1 MGTSSVMPAAATPAE
16 AESDTGRMT
25 LTQANSMTAETDTI
39 NYTDSSENESTETIR
54 YVDPANISDTPPRAT
69 SLERAGLQIAESLG
83 IRLEVSAN
91 ELSEQNYS
99 AAESTLG
106 PAYQSDVVRLT
117 EIAEATENTSDD
129 QLAQALETVGTNQR
143 VAVDTAQEF
152 QTLYTA
158 YQQARASQNETRAR
172 EIAQEL
178 AATTTE
184 LNRTSSNL
192 TAAYAELA
200 ELNET
205 RAERAQQQIEEAL
218 AQAEQLSENAQQS
231 TYIETNISINSV
243 SAEASPNQPL
253 TISGMLRDT
262 NGTALA
268 NRTVEL
274 ATPQGPIQTQTN
286 DSGEFNFTHAP
297 TQLPAGTSPLS
308 IQYIPR
314 ETAGYLGSEATVS
327 PQVSS
332 HPPTVSVNSTPPT
345 LSNTSTATVT
355 GTALVDQQALS
366 GIPIRVR
373 LDGTV
378 LGETETDQTG
388 TFRVPVSVPI
398 TTAAGERV
406 LTIEAGGAGQAVEL
420 VTEQRSVTVE
430 PIETDLEISATRTN
444 TTTVAVN
451 GQLTRPDDQPVASQL
466 VTITV
471 GDQPVGYLQTD
482 PTGQFAGEF
491 TLTDAHPAIDGT
503 EQTTTISA
511 EFANETTHLTP
522 AQASTAVTF
531 FPVEGAFGYGI
542 PALGWVFGVIVGTV
556 GIGSVAVIW
565 WYRKDDSDETTQP
578 DSSVTPD
585 SAVPTTDE
593 NPTATASPASL
604 FERAE
609 TVIDSAPDEAL
620 QVGYLAARRALAEQI
635 NADAPTSVPSATHW
649 EFYQTIESADVID
662 EELTAAFESLT
673 VAYEQSTFTPTATT
687 SADVQE
693 VLTPIRSQLS
703 TE

>member
-1 MGTSSVMPAAATPAE
+1 MPAAATPAE

-129 QLAQALETVGTNQR
+129 QLAQALETAGTNQR

-205 RAERAQQQIEEAL
+205 QAERAQQQIEEAL
-218 AQAEQLSENAQQS
+218 AQAEQLSENAQRS

-253 TISGMLRDT
+253 TISGTLQDT

-286 DSGEFNFTHAP
+286 DSGEFNFTYAP

-332 HPPTVSVNSTPPT
+332 LPPTVSVNSTPAT

-406 LTIEAGGAGQAVEL
+406 LTIEVGGAGQAVEL
-420 VTEQRSVTVE
+420 ATEQRSVTVE

-503 EQTTTISA
+503 EQTTTVFA
-511 EFANETTHLTP
+511 EFTNETTHLTP
-522 AQASTAVTF
+522 AQASTTVTF

-542 PALGWVFGVIVGTV
+542 PALGWAFGVIVGTV
-556 GIGSVAVIW
+556 GIASVAVIW
-565 WYRKDDSDETTQP
+565 WYRKNDSDETTQS

-662 EELTAAFESLT
+662 EELTATFESLT

>member
-1 MGTSSVMPAAATPAE
+1 MPAAATPAE

-25 LTQANSMTAETDTI
+25 LTQANSMTAETDTV

-158 YQQARASQNETRAR
+158 YQQARAGQNETRAR

-243 SAEASPNQPL
+243 SAEASPSQPL
-253 TISGMLRDT
+253 TISGTLRDT

-332 HPPTVSVNSTPPT
+332 HPPTVSVNSTPAT

-420 VTEQRSVTVE
+420 ATEQRSVTVE

-444 TTTVAVN
+444 TTTVAVS

-482 PTGQFAGEF
+482 PTGQFASEF
-491 TLTDAHPAIDGT
+491 TLTDAHPAINGT
-503 EQTTTISA
+503 EQTTTVSA
-511 EFANETTHLTP
+511 EFTNETTHLTP
-522 AQASTAVTF
+522 AQASTTVTF
-531 FPVEGAFGYGI
+531 FPVEGVFGYGI
-542 PALGWVFGVIVGTV
+542 PALGWAFGVIVGTV
-556 GIGSVAVIW
+556 GIASVAVIW
-565 WYRKDDSDETTQP
+565 WYRKDDSDETTQS

>member
-1 MGTSSVMPAAATPAE
+1 MPAAATPAE

-129 QLAQALETVGTNQR
+129 QLAQALETAGTNQR

-218 AQAEQLSENAQQS
+218 AQAEQLSENAQRS

-253 TISGMLRDT
+253 TISGTLRDT

-332 HPPTVSVNSTPPT
+332 LPPTVSVNSTPAT

-482 PTGQFAGEF
+482 PTGQFASEF
-491 TLTDAHPAIDGT
+491 TLTDTHPAIDGT
-503 EQTTTISA
+503 EQTTTVSA
-511 EFANETTHLTP
+511 EFTNETTHLTP
-522 AQASTAVTF
+522 AQASTTVTF

-542 PALGWVFGVIVGTV
+542 PALGWAFGVIVGTV
-556 GIGSVAVIW
+556 GIASVAVIW
-565 WYRKDDSDETTQP
+565 WYRKNDSDETTQS

-593 NPTATASPASL
+593 NPTATTSPASL

-620 QVGYLAARRALAEQI
+620 QVGYLAARRALAEKI

-673 VAYEQSTFTPTATT
+673 VAYEQSTFTPTAAT

>member
-1 MGTSSVMPAAATPAE
+1 MPAAATPAE

-205 RAERAQQQIEEAL
+205 QAERAQQQIEEAL
-218 AQAEQLSENAQQS
+218 AQAEQLSENAQRS

-355 GTALVDQQALS
+355 GTALVDQQSLS

>member
-1 MGTSSVMPAAATPAE
+1 MPAAATPAE

-253 TISGMLRDT
+253 TISGTLRDT

-332 HPPTVSVNSTPPT
+332 LPPTVSVNSTPAT

-420 VTEQRSVTVE
+420 ATEQRSVTVE

-471 GDQPVGYLQTD
+471 GNQPVGYLQTD
-482 PTGQFAGEF
+482 PTGQFASEF

-503 EQTTTISA
+503 EQTTTVSA

-522 AQASTAVTF
+522 AQASTTVTF

-542 PALGWVFGVIVGTV
+542 PALGWAFGVIVGTV
-556 GIGSVAVIW
+556 GIASVAVIW
-565 WYRKDDSDETTQP
+565 WYRKNDSDETTQS

-620 QVGYLAARRALAEQI
+620 QVGYLAARRALAEKI